1 MCPELTRRHSRPGS
15 DTGGGVAPLMNRPED
30 SSTVTDDIAKFLEI
44 LPLEAQDKL
53 TGHERLSELLEVVID
68 LGRPV
73 EARFPMGFEYL
84 SEAAATRDDIAY
96 VVERVGEF
104 DRDNRAGIEAT
115 LHRIAAMRNRLGEVV
130 GLTCRVGR
138 AVFGTVDII
147 RDIVDTGRNILLLG
161 RPGVGKTTK
170 LREVARILADEAN
183 RRVIVVDTNNE
194 IAGDGDVPHPAI
206 GHARRMQVPN
216 NKQQHDVMIEAV
228 ENHMPEVVVIDE
240 IGTDAD
246 AAAAR
251 TIAERGV
258 QLIGTA
264 HGTSV
269 TNLMSNP
276 TLSDLV
282 GGIQAVT
289 LGDDEARRRGTQKT
303 VLERKAPPTFD
314 TIIEIEDIA
323 RLAVHFDVATDV
335 DRLLLGLPVSAEVRE
350 RGEDGEVVTSRRTS
364 EIETQGP
371 FDPDAED
378 EIKIVERQMRQS
390 ADAPEIQH
398 VYALGIGRRKLERAL
413 YEQRAP
419 AVVVRN
425 HEDADIVFA
434 LTGDREAKE
443 LMRSPGDAKI
453 VGVRSDTY
461 TQIAEAVR
469 LTFGGSKVAQE
480 QFAVKEAEE
489 GAKRVLRD
497 REPVE
502 LLPQNPYIR
511 RLQHEVIAKH
521 NLQSRSVGHDPRRRI
536 KILPAEDAS

>member
-30 SSTVTDDIAKFLEI
+30 SSTVTDDIGKFLEI
-44 LPLEAQDKL
+44 LPPEARDRL
-53 TGHERLSELLEVVID
+53 SGHERLSELLEVVID

-258 QLIGTA
+258 QLIGEHLRRAYARGDDLEARTGMFA
-264 HGTSV
+264 GCLFAGLALAEVNVGAVHGLAQALGGRHPVGHGLANALLLPHVMAFNRIACRAKYARVAELLGEYTEGLSLDEAAERAV
-269 TNLMSNP
+269 EAVRRLTVELGIPQRLRDINVPRNLLDEVAQSAIDTQQRVMGNNP
-276 TLSDLV
+276 R
-282 GGIQAVT
+282 AVS
-289 LGDDEARRRGTQKT
+289 LDEARAI
-303 VLERKAPPTFD
+303 L
-314 TIIEIEDIA
+314 
-323 RLAVHFDVATDV
+323 RLAW
-335 DRLLLGLPVSAEVRE
+335 
-350 RGEDGEVVTSRRTS
+350 
-364 EIETQGP
+364 
-371 FDPDAED
+371 
-378 EIKIVERQMRQS
+378 
-390 ADAPEIQH
+390 
-398 VYALGIGRRKLERAL
+398 
-413 YEQRAP
+413 
-419 AVVVRN
+419 
-425 HEDADIVFA
+425 
-434 LTGDREAKE
+434 
-443 LMRSPGDAKI
+443 
-453 VGVRSDTY
+453 
-461 TQIAEAVR
+461 
-469 LTFGGSKVAQE
+469 
-480 QFAVKEAEE
+480 
-489 GAKRVLRD
+489 
-497 REPVE
+497 
-502 LLPQNPYIR
+502 
-511 RLQHEVIAKH
+511 
-521 NLQSRSVGHDPRRRI
+521 
-536 KILPAEDAS
+536 